1 MKLTQTGL
9 EKIKHVIPLS
19 ENPVLVA
26 RGLEFLHAGSFT
38 SKYTLDDHTGRIFTN
53 SLLPSFPG
61 KSWDRFFESAEKI
74 VRGER
79 IPLWL
84 DIVTTGRCHCN
95 CWHCFR
101 SKYMDTSDLNL
112 DVIETLIHDAYDLG
126 TVMLGLTGGEPMLHH
141 DLFDIIR
148 LVPKGMEILLYTTG
162 HLMDEAFIRKAEETQ
177 LTRCII
183 SLDHFDPEVVK
194 NRRQHQGAFE
204 EAINTLKL
212 LAQSHIYTSVALCIT
227 EDLCTEEAFSRYM
240 DLVCSLDVNE
250 VRVILPIPQGRLQ
263 GENHKRLYVDAR
275 RVVGKIKEQTA
286 GDESVPSIMLFS
298 DFESSACFGCGA
310 GFHYISV
317 NNDGQVTPCVAVP
330 LAFGNIHKSSLQEIY
345 STIMGNYF
353 KSPGTTCFGRRVS
366 RMVRRQET
374 VPVSYPYPIEYSR
387 ALASACSVDGGQGA
401 FFRNMGGPVCCR
413 IDPQTASYRNKVRWF

>member
-1 MKLTQTGL
+1 MKLRLIGL
-9 EKIKHVIPLS
+9 DKIKHIIPQS
-19 ENPVLVA
+19 KNPFIVA
-26 RGLEFLHAGSFT
+26 RGLDFLHDGSFN
-38 SKYTLDDHTGRIFTN
+38 SKYTLDDSSGRIFTN

-61 KSWDRFFESAEKI
+61 ESWDRFFEGAEKI
-74 VRGER
+74 ARGER
-79 IPLWL
+79 VPLWL
-84 DIVTTGRCHCN
+84 DIVTTGRCHCT

-101 SKYMDTSDLNL
+101 SKYMNTSDLNL
-112 DVIETLIHDAYDLG
+112 DVIETLIYDAYDLG
-126 TVMLGLTGGEPMLHH
+126 TVMLGITGGEPMLHH

-183 SLDHFDPEVVK
+183 SLDHFDAEVVK

-227 EDLCTEEAFSRYM
+227 EDLCTEEAFNRYM
-240 DLVCSLDVNE
+240 DLVCSLEVNE
-250 VRVILPIPQGRLQ
+250 IRVILPIPQGRLQ

-275 RVVGKIKEQTA
+275 RVVRKIKEQTA

-330 LAFGNIHKSSLQEIY
+330 LAFGNIHSGSLQEIY
-345 STIMGNYF
+345 STIMGSYF

-366 RMVRRQET
+366 RMVGRQGT
-374 VPVSYPYPIEYSR
+374 IPMSYPYPIEYSK
-387 ALASACSVDGGQGA
+387 ALASGCSVDGGQGA
-401 FFRNMGGPVCCR
+401 FFRNMGVPVCCR
-413 IDPQTASYRNKVRWF
+413 IDPQASSCRNKVSCF